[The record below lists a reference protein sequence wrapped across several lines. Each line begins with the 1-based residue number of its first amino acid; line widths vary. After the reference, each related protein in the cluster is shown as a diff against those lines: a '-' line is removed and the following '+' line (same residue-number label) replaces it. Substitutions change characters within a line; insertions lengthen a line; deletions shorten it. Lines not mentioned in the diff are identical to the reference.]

1 MDIHASQGI
10 NFFSEE
16 IDFELEESHLFTA
29 WINEVIT
36 REGYKL
42 VCINYIFCSDDYLL
56 KINRE
61 HLKHDF
67 LTDIISFDQSLEAGE
82 IEGDIFISIDRVR
95 ENAKELTIAFKK
107 ELALTIIHGVLHLIG
122 YNDKSPSEIEEMRKK
137 EEACLSL
144 LDF

>member
-1 MDIHASQGI
+1 MGDFTSPGI

-16 IDFELEESHLFTA
+16 IDFELKEPQLFIN
-29 WINEVIT
+29 WINKVIT
-36 REGYKL
+36 GEGCYL
-42 VCINYIFCSDDYLL
+42 VGINYIFCSDSYLS
-56 KINRE
+56 KINRKY
-61 HLKHDF
+61 LKNNSF
-67 LTDIISFDQSLEAGE
+67 TDIISFDQSSGADE

-95 ENAKELTIAFKK
+95 ENATELTIAFNK

-122 YNDKSPSEIEEMRKK
+122 YNDKNLKEIEEMRKK